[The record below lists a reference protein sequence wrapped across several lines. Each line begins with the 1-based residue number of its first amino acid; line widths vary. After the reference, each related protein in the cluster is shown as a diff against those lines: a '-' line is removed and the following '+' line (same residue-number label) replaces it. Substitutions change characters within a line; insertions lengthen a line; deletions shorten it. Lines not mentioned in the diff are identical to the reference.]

1 MVILGV
7 WYVVCWCLLAMVLT
21 VVFDVIN
28 HSLSGGMDV
37 WQDIL
42 PALMVTVSVTV

>member
-1 MVILGV
+1 MELEVSNGV
-7 WYVVCWCLLAMVLT
+7 CCEGFVGIRFF
-21 VVFDVIN
+21 FDVIN

-37 WQDIL
+37 WNDIL